1 MNDVSDSLA
10 VKQDRANRFE
20 LTPVWAPVEP
30 PAKRAKTAEVR
41 LSSASDVPMP
51 PRSDDNAKGSSDEE
65 ASDSS
70 GSNSDVSSQ
79 DDSSDVS
86 DLEKFDEAYTDF
98 SALTD
103 GVDPQTLERDGSGHP
118 NDEVPGIDL
127 PGGMEALYSL
137 ANVPKSWP
145 LARLTIPLSAAS
157 KHLER
162 LLEGY
167 CLHGSP
173 CGSQLHFVRKF
184 AKDLVVVF
192 AFHLAET
199 ISALFRH
206 VLDHPSKVLY
216 DPETEPLFLPLFWF
230 YPIYRE
236 MLNSASRHRPSK
248 SMELRRAASG
258 LVKVICRTEESRPG
272 GKGLKPSK
280 PKKKGLLSSFGDW
293 FGSIN
298 MMNILYVWFPASWG
312 PSVVGHPEA
321 KCDLSHL

>member
-1 MNDVSDSLA
+1 MNEVSDSLV

-30 PAKRAKTAEVR
+30 PTKRAKTAEVR

-51 PRSDDNAKGSSDEE
+51 PRGDDNAKGSSDEE

-86 DLEKFDEAYTDF
+86 DLGKFDEAYADF

-137 ANVPKSWP
+137 ASVPKSWP

-162 LLEGY
+162 LLEG
-167 CLHGSP
+167 C
-173 CGSQLHFVRKF
+173 CMEIFVRNTNP
-184 AKDLVVVF
+184 D
-192 AFHLAET
+192 
-199 ISALFRH
+199 S
-206 VLDHPSKVLY
+206 
-216 DPETEPLFLPLFWF
+216 
-230 YPIYRE
+230 
-236 MLNSASRHRPSK
+236 
-248 SMELRRAASG
+248 
-258 LVKVICRTEESRPG
+258 
-272 GKGLKPSK
+272 
-280 PKKKGLLSSFGDW
+280 
-293 FGSIN
+293 
-298 MMNILYVWFPASWG
+298 
-312 PSVVGHPEA
+312 
-321 KCDLSHL
+321 

>member
-1 MNDVSDSLA
+1 MNEVSDSLV

-30 PAKRAKTAEVR
+30 PTKRAKTAEVR

-51 PRSDDNAKGSSDEE
+51 PRKDDDAKGSSDEE

-103 GVDPQTLERDGSGHP
+103 GVDPGHP

-162 LLEGY
+162 LLEG
-167 CLHGSP
+167 CCMEIFVRNTNP
-173 CGSQLHFVRKF
+173 DSQLHFVRKF
-184 AKDLVVVF
+184 AKDLVVV
-192 AFHLAET
+192 
-199 ISALFRH
+199 RN
-206 VLDHPSKVLY
+206 V
-216 DPETEPLFLPLFWF
+216 
-230 YPIYRE
+230 
-236 MLNSASRHRPSK
+236 
-248 SMELRRAASG
+248 
-258 LVKVICRTEESRPG
+258 
-272 GKGLKPSK
+272 
-280 PKKKGLLSSFGDW
+280 
-293 FGSIN
+293 
-298 MMNILYVWFPASWG
+298 
-312 PSVVGHPEA
+312 
-321 KCDLSHL
+321 